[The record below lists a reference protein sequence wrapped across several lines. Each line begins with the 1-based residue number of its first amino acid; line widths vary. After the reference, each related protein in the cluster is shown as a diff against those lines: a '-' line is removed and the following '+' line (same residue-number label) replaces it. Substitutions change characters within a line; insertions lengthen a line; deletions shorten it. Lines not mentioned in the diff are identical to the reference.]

1 MTPALDRLILL
12 AWSQLWQ
19 VTLVALVA
27 GGAARLLGRH
37 RPRLAYAL
45 WMLVVIKALVPP
57 VISSPAGVFSWVPA
71 AEVREGSRD
80 APAFATPAQPATGG
94 ERRITVPARTAPAEA
109 STGTSPALPISRGYV
124 LMLLAVIWS
133 LGLAASLIFVA
144 RKWLLCHRHIG
155 RTSRIAGSPLAEQAA
170 SMAARLGVRRRV
182 HLLVTES
189 LFGPA
194 AFGLLRPTVLLP
206 GPLLRNLGPEQLDLI
221 LAHELVHIRRWDALM
236 SRLQVA
242 VQAIWWFHPL
252 IWWANREASRE
263 RERCCDEEVVAGLG
277 CDPAR
282 YARGLLDV
290 LERKRRLQPLFA
302 LPGMRPLEI
311 TTHRLEHIMRYRPSR
326 GRHARLLSWFIFTAG
341 AILLI
346 PGAGMQPQVPQT
358 GPAKE
363 EWAKAVRWWDS
374 HVAWDPAGKVW
385 DTWSKQMDYQK
396 NLSQVVNAQATP
408 GQVEGGDTV
417 TLKGVVRDKATGR
430 PLAGIQVSGGG
441 EDGTESVTTKSAA
454 DGRFELLGLPARER
468 YTMVVGC
475 MSGEPYLLT
484 SRVVEMKKGEP
495 PPPADVELVRGIPF
509 RVRILDV
516 ATGKPIRGGI
526 SYFPLYPNNP
536 IARGV
541 LGYTAGGGWVAGAF
555 YETSL
560 NGEGEYR
567 GAVLPGKGVLCF
579 QPAGGKW
586 EWKKGE
592 RELALFSP
600 DGPDV
605 IKVEGMNGP
614 GPFVHG
620 NPMSRSNPPAWGGLG
635 LIHYPAVIAINP
647 KEETKEIDYEFKIP
661 NPDPPAKQ

>member
-1 MTPALDRLILL
+1 MTPALDRLILM

-57 VISSPAGVFSWVPA
+57 VISNPAGVFSWVLA
-71 AEVREGSRD
+71 AEVRESSRD
-80 APAFATPAQPATGG
+80 APAFATSAQPATGG
-94 ERRITVPARTAPAEA
+94 ERPITVPAQTAPAEA
-109 STGTSPALPISRGYV
+109 STGNSPALPISRGNV
-124 LMLLAVIWS
+124 LMLLAVFWS

-155 RTSRIAGSPLAEQAA
+155 RTSRSAGSLLAEQAA

-182 HLLVTES
+182 NLLVTES
-189 LFGPA
+189 PFGPA

-206 GPLLRNLGPEQLDLI
+206 SPLLRNLGPEQLDLI

-302 LPGMRPLEI
+302 LPGMRTLEI

-326 GRHARLLSWFIFTAG
+326 GRHARLLSWFIFSAG

-346 PGAGMQPQVPQT
+346 PGAGMEPQVPKT
-358 GPAKE
+358 GPAK
-363 EWAKAVRWWDS
+363 
-374 HVAWDPAGKVW
+374 
-385 DTWSKQMDYQK
+385 
-396 NLSQVVNAQATP
+396 
-408 GQVEGGDTV
+408 VEGRDTV

-441 EDGTESVTTKSAA
+441 EDGTESVTTKSDAG
-454 DGRFELLGLPARER
+454 GRFELLGLPARER

-605 IKVEGMNGP
+605 IKVEGVNGP

-661 NPDPPAKQ
+661 NPASPAKQ